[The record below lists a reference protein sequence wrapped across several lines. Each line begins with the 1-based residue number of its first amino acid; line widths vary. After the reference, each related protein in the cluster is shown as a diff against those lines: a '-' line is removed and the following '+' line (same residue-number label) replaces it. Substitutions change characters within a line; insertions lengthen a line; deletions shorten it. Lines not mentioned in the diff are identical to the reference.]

1 MSDQNDRAVWGSK
14 FGFLM
19 AAIGSAVGLGNIW
32 RFSYVAYDNGGAAF
46 MIPYL
51 VAILVAGI
59 PILIVEYGLGHKE
72 RGSAPLSFYRG
83 SKKWEGIGWWMPT
96 IATIGINLFYAVVF
110 AVHHVL
116 LRSFMGCKYR
126 SVLLW

>member
-1 MSDQNDRAVWGSK
+1 MSDQNDRAEWGSK

-46 MIPYL
+46 MIPYI

-59 PILIVEYGLGHKE
+59 PILIVEYGLGTQ
-72 RGSAPLSFYRG
+72 RTWLCTF
-83 SKKWEGIGWWMPT
+83 
-96 IATIGINLFYAVVF
+96 VF
-110 AVHHVL
+110 L
-116 LRSFMGCKYR
+116 PR
-126 SVLLW
+126 